1 MNFKIIA
8 IRPLDGCHT
17 NVLNN
22 LSVNQFY
29 FFSNNYKPT
38 VDNNYVE
45 KIENKSLPKN
55 FFYNPI
61 VNSKSSLEFINIQA
75 IVGKNGEGK
84 SSLVELLIRI
94 LNNFFKEYSNA
105 SFSSNLIFAQGVH
118 SDLFFEKDN
127 KIFKLTVDS
136 RKILS
141 IKGSFNIGIQFYE
154 EEKLKYDST
163 RKNKKNDEINDLRDF
178 FFNMYI
184 NYSIYGLDS
193 KEYKIE
199 NEYIKD
205 DVFEFENYGRD
216 SWLTRI
222 FHKNDGY
229 QTPIVIHPFR
239 SQGQINVRN
248 EKYLMEQ
255 RLLSLIFQANKPFFV
270 TDDLTVNN
278 MTLSLK
284 ENVFLS
290 FIKEYIE
297 ESKNVDQFHH
307 VESSLAKSFNT
318 DEYEV
323 IEKKINEYYDFLR
336 NNLSLL
342 TIFHQMFYEL
352 EIDNHSS
359 KSDLRKINLILF
371 SQYFA
376 NPKFPIDDED
386 YYNILDRITDD
397 EASDYND
404 EIMLKIRYILNH
416 TEKFSYRTYNLFQIF
431 TIYYNFWANHFKLRN
446 YFEDE
451 FYANNLQVN
460 LFHYCIIKSYKT
472 IKYPQY
478 KNSNSENINTIESF
492 SHGFKLD
499 ERIYSL
505 HSGFLEDLIKDQSHI
520 SLKLRQCIVLLRLC
534 LDNKKNKLVSFYSK
548 YFEGKKDLDVT
559 ILNNLIDEISL
570 KYDIERVL
578 LLPPRIFDLE
588 IYLKSQ
594 ITNDGDI
601 LIRKI
606 SSGEY
611 QKNAVISSVIYHLK
625 NLDSVNFRSSDLVNP
640 ESIYNFEDINIIF
653 DEIELYFH
661 PDFQR
666 TFIKELISRLKDVE
680 FTKIKSIN
688 FLFITHSP
696 FILSDIPKVNVLFLK
711 KGKPDFP
718 MQEDTFGA
726 NIHTLLQHGF
736 FLNAVPI
743 GDFAKDKIN
752 EIFSRLHNG
761 KITDEFGE
769 DLLKSIMLVS
779 EPFIKTQ
786 LLKHYNE
793 LNPDIKA
800 LKEQVDFLTKELLQ
814 IKKDND
820 KN

>member
-1 MNFKIIA
+1 MKKHQHFIPRTYLKYFKNSPDSELINAFNKENNVYKDIGLKDVCVEKNFYTLKHLKGEDSLVIEEYFDKEIERKFDKIYNLLITQKLRTVDIEQKLDILKVTLSMYFRTPKKLNEFISNTDKLIDEWLNDQDIQDVNFFGFKINLQGKTKKNIQNELREHLRPNYLSIQLQLFEDFVNFKI
-8 IRPLDGCHT
+8 
-17 NVLNN
+17 
-22 LSVNQFY
+22 
-29 FFSNNYKPT
+29 
-38 VDNNYVE
+38 
-45 KIENKSLPKN
+45 
-55 FFYNPI
+55 
-61 VNSKSSLEFINIQA
+61 
-75 IVGKNGEGK
+75 
-84 SSLVELLIRI
+84 
-94 LNNFFKEYSNA
+94 
-105 SFSSNLIFAQGVH
+105 
-118 SDLFFEKDN
+118 
-127 KIFKLTVDS
+127 
-136 RKILS
+136 
-141 IKGSFNIGIQFYE
+141 
-154 EEKLKYDST
+154 
-163 RKNKKNDEINDLRDF
+163 
-178 FFNMYI
+178 
-184 NYSIYGLDS
+184 
-193 KEYKIE
+193 
-199 NEYIKD
+199 
-205 DVFEFENYGRD
+205 
-216 SWLTRI
+216 
-222 FHKNDGY
+222 NDG
-229 QTPIVIHPFR
+229 
-239 SQGQINVRN
+239 
-248 EKYLMEQ
+248 
-255 RLLSLIFQANKPFFV
+255 LIFQANKPFFV

-376 NPKFPIDDED
+376 DPKFPIDDED
-386 YYNILDRITDD
+386 YYNILERITDD

-416 TEKFSYRTYNLFQIF
+416 TEKFNYRTYNLFQIF
-431 TIYYNFWANHFKLRN
+431 TIYYNFWADHFKLRN

-492 SHGFKLD
+492 SHDFKLD

-594 ITNDGDI
+594 ITNEGDI